1 MMPAGRFSHC
11 AVISLQSANSNH
23 DSLGCT
29 FSRPLWPDAE
39 EAALLSDEE
48 EEVARAAAGGSSSR
62 FGSVI
67 GSAKLLG
74 QQPGTGKPVWIKRG
88 PFGLYLQ
95 LVSWIC

>member
-1 MMPAGRFSHC
+1 
-11 AVISLQSANSNH
+11 LSANSNH

-39 EAALLSDEE
+39 EAALISDEE
-48 EEVARAAAGGSSSR
+48 EEVAKAAAAGGSSS
-62 FGSVI
+62 SVI

-74 QQPGTGKPVWIKRG
+74 QHPDSGKPVWIKRG

-95 LVSWIC
+95 LVSWL

>member
-1 MMPAGRFSHC
+1 LTLYRC
-11 AVISLQSANSNH
+11 LLCLQLSACSNH

-48 EEVARAAAGGSSSR
+48 EELARAAGGSSSTL
-62 FGSVI
+62 V